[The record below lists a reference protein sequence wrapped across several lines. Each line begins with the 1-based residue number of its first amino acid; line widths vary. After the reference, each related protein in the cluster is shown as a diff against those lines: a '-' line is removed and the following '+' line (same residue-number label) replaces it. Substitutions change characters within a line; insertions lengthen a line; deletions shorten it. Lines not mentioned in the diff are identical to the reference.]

1 MYMKVD
7 MPFSFHLKEIFW
19 MELTVGRRPKSQ
31 QQGSKFVI
39 ERASLG
45 QTLGKVEGTSG

>member
-19 MELTVGRRPKSQ
+19 MEVTAGRRPQSQ
-31 QQGSKFVI
+31 QLGSKSVT

-45 QTLGKVEGTSG
+45 QTLGKVEETSG